1 MTADPGGPPAAAA
14 RFQPRTPV
22 VIGIVGGIAAGKSA
36 VAERFAAH
44 GLRHVDADRHARAV
58 SQRKDVLAEVAAAFG
73 PAVVQGGVQGG
84 TLDRAAMAALV
95 FRDPGAR
102 TRLEAILHPRI
113 RQDILAELAAAKAAG
128 QSALLDVPLLYEN
141 GLFEHCDHVVFV
153 DAPDA
158 VRQARA
164 ASRGWAD
171 GELARREAAQL
182 PLAEKRARADFAI
195 DNGGDR
201 ATMAA
206 QVARLLAHL
215 SERS

>member
-1 MTADPGGPPAAAA
+1 MTAAPEGPPAAAA

-44 GLRHVDADRHARAV
+44 GLCHVDADRHARAV

-73 PAVVQGGVQGG
+73 PAVVQGG

-95 FRDPGAR
+95 FRDPSAR

-113 RQDILAELAAAKAAG
+113 RHDILAELAAAQAAG
-128 QSALLDVPLLYEN
+128 QSALLDVPLLFEN

-164 ASRGWAD
+164 KSRGWAD
-171 GELARREAAQL
+171 GELARREQAQL
-182 PLAEKRARADFAI
+182 PLADKRARADFVI

-206 QVARLLAHL
+206 QVASLLRQLA
-215 SERS
+215 ERS

>member
-14 RFQPRTPV
+14 PFRPRTPV

-73 PAVVQGGVQGG
+73 PAVVRDSG
-84 TLDRAAMAALV
+84 LDRAAMAALV
-95 FRDPGAR
+95 FRDPTAR

-113 RQDILAELAAAKAAG
+113 RQDILAELAGARAAG

-141 GLFEHCDHVVFV
+141 GLSEHCDHVVFV

-158 VRQARA
+158 VRRTRA
-164 ASRGWAD
+164 AGRGWAD
-171 GELARREAAQL
+171 GELARREQAQL
-182 PLAEKRARADFAI
+182 PLAEKRARADFVI

-206 QVARLLAHL
+206 QVASLLANL

>member
-1 MTADPGGPPAAAA
+1 MTADPGGAPAAPAPF
-14 RFQPRTPV
+14 RPRTPV

-44 GLRHVDADRHARAV
+44 GLDHVDADRVARAV

-73 PAVVQGGVQGG
+73 PAVVHGGA
-84 TLDRAAMAALV
+84 LDRAAMAALV
-95 FRDPGAR
+95 FRDPSAR

-113 RQDILAELAAAKAAG
+113 RQDLLAELAAAKAAG
-128 QSALLDVPLLYEN
+128 RSALLDVPLLFEN
-141 GLFEHCDHVVFV
+141 GLSEHCDHVVFV

-158 VRQARA
+158 VRSTRA

-182 PLAEKRARADFAI
+182 PLADKRARADFAI

-201 ATMAA
+201 ATMAV
-206 QVARLLAHL
+206 QVASLLRQLA
-215 SERS
+215 ERP

>member
-1 MTADPGGPPAAAA
+1 MTAEPPGPAAAA
-14 RFQPRTPV
+14 APFRPPTPV

-44 GLRHVDADRHARAV
+44 GLRHIDADRHARAV
-58 SQRKDVLAEVAAAFG
+58 SGRADVLAELTATFG
-73 PAVVQGGVQGG
+73 PTAVRDGQ
-84 TLDRAAMAALV
+84 LDRAAMAAKV
-95 FRDPGAR
+95 FADPSAR
-102 TRLEAILHPRI
+102 GRLEAILHPRI
-113 RQDILAELAAAKAAG
+113 RADILAELAAAKADG
-128 QSALLDVPLLYEN
+128 QSALLDVPLLFEN
-141 GLFEHCDHVVFV
+141 GLFAHCDHVVFV

-171 GELARREAAQL
+171 GELARREQAQL
-182 PLAEKRARADFAI
+182 PLAEKRARADFVI

-206 QVARLLAHL
+206 QVARLCAQL

>member
-1 MTADPGGPPAAAA
+1 MTAEPGGPPAAAA
-14 RFQPRTPV
+14 PFRPRTPV

-73 PAVVQGGVQGG
+73 PAVVQGGS
-84 TLDRAAMAALV
+84 LDRAAMAALV
-95 FRDPGAR
+95 FRDPTAR

-113 RQDILAELAAAKAAG
+113 RQDILAELTDAKAQG

-153 DAPDA
+153 DAPA
-158 VRQARA
+158 SVRQARA

-206 QVARLLAHL
+206 QVASLLRQLA
-215 SERS
+215 ERS